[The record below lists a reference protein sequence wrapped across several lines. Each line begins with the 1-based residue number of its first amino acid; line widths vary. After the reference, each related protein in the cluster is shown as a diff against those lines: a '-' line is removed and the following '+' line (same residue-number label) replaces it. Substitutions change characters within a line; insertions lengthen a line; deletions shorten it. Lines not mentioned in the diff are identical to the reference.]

1 MLTDSTPIVRAAGGD
16 ITDELE
22 NQVIT
27 DSNHKPTA
35 AADKTAAPTENQN
48 LDSCELSDIGGK
60 FVGDNF
66 YIDDEFNSSPKRAA
80 AANDDC
86 CVENCADNP
95 DLEPLKK
102 RVKIVEKL
110 DFPDKQVN
118 NKFPTSIQT
127 EKKSCLES
135 ATTNIATNN
144 TTENLPKVSTKNP
157 PSDETSKN
165 LPTENQNTSE
175 HSIVEVTPLSD
186 QVDLDKKDKTIVHK
200 SEERQCVDIVI
211 NNKKDNCTNIDIDK
225 EKTKNILTQSPPSTT
240 IVYSTEIAKDLTE
253 NQKSNNT
260 VSLPKVAELTKNF
273 TKFTKTDN
281 LKDFKNQEIF
291 STELTQNTL
300 GPKLKEVRFLIFL
313 KFKYYVFFFS

>member
-27 DSNHKPTA
+27 DSNSKPTA
-35 AADKTAAPTENQN
+35 AVSADKTAAPTENQN

-80 AANDDC
+80 AAADDC

-127 EKKSCLES
+127 EKESCLES

-165 LPTENQNTSE
+165 LPTENQN
-175 HSIVEVTPLSD
+175 SIVEVTPLSD
-186 QVDLDKKDKTIVHK
+186 QVNLDKTIVDK
-200 SEERQCVDIVI
+200 SEEKQCVDIVI
-211 NNKKDNCTNIDIDK
+211 INKKDNCTNINIDK
-225 EKTKNILTQSPPSTT
+225 EKTKNILTQSPTTTT

-273 TKFTKTDN
+273 TKFTKTDD

-291 STELTQNTL
+291 STELNQNTL
-300 GPKLKEVRFLIFL
+300 GPKLKEVRFLI
-313 KFKYYVFFFS
+313 YFSLYSTFYF

>member
-27 DSNHKPTA
+27 DSNHKSTA
-35 AADKTAAPTENQN
+35 TATADKTAAPTENQN

-80 AANDDC
+80 AAADDC

-127 EKKSCLES
+127 EKESCLES

-165 LPTENQNTSE
+165 LPTENQN
-175 HSIVEVTPLSD
+175 SIVEVTPLSD
-186 QVDLDKKDKTIVHK
+186 QVNLDKTIVHK
-200 SEERQCVDIVI
+200 SEEKQCVDIVI
-211 NNKKDNCTNIDIDK
+211 NNKKDNCTNINIDK
-225 EKTKNILTQSPPSTT
+225 EKTKNILTQSPPSTTT

-273 TKFTKTDN
+273 TKFTKTDD

-291 STELTQNTL
+291 STELNQNTL
-300 GPKLKEVRFLIFL
+300 GPKLKEVRFFLDIFKIIYL
-313 KFKYYVFFFS
+313 LRFNLFFF